1 MPTSAP
7 SFFSKAAVRRV
18 ALGLAVGLLVVPPL
32 WGVGYALAYSL
43 GLAGA
48 LSRGFTLEHW
58 AKLTAGGEIAQSLL
72 FSAAVAAATVLLSTA
87 LALILAVKLRRAPG
101 RGFTATAFFVPLAI
115 PTVAAALVG
124 FQFLGGAGVF
134 GRIAW
139 QFGWIASPDQFPALI
154 YDRFGLGIVLT
165 HSAIAVPLLALLFA
179 RLYANE
185 RIGDFAALART
196 LGAGRLAV
204 LRRVTL
210 PLLLR
215 RAAPALT
222 LFFAAIFGSYEIP
235 LLLGA
240 QRPEMLSILARRK
253 FVLFDLAQRP
263 DGFLIAVVYA
273 VIVFTLVFVIFR
285 KHPPAHVS

>member
-1 MPTSAP
+1 MPISAP
-7 SFFSKAAVRRV
+7 SFFRERLLCRAAL
-18 ALGLAVGLLVVPPL
+18 ALAVTLLVGPPL

-58 AKLTAGGEIAQSLL
+58 AKLAAAGEVSQSLL
-72 FSAAVAAATVLLSTA
+72 FSAAVAATTVALATA
-87 LALILAVKLRRAPG
+87 LALATAGLLRRAPAH
-101 RGFTATAFFVPLAI
+101 GFSATALYVPLAM
-115 PTVAAALVG
+115 PAVAAALLA

-134 GRIAW
+134 ARLAWHLGLIA
-139 QFGWIASPDQFPALI
+139 APADFPTLI
-154 YDRFGLGIVLT
+154 YDRLGLGIVLT
-165 HSAIAVPLLALLFA
+165 HTVVAVPLLALLFA
-179 RLYANE
+179 RLHAHE
-185 RIGDFAALART
+185 RVDDFAALART

-215 RAAPALT
+215 RAAPTLT
-222 LFFAAIFGSYEIP
+222 LFFAAVFGSYEIP

-253 FVLFDLAQRP
+253 FALFDLTQRP
-263 DGFLIAVVYA
+263 EGFLLAVIYA
-273 VIVFTLVFVIFR
+273 LIVFTLVFVVFR
-285 KHPPAHVS
+285 STPPAHDR